1 MIREIRT
8 AEQLAELIA
17 ARVGFLYNDFGGR
30 DPKMCPIHS
39 MGCRWIPTML
49 RPSTGKL
56 GVPKLWCDNLGEL
69 VAAVTA
75 TGKVYAL
82 CRSEPELARGSAP
95 RRQGAPS
102 APRGYAPHVPTI
114 SRGQMPTGGAP
125 GSGEYRVLVE
135 SGIVTVASAY
145 RLQFDNKPQTRA
157 LRTAI
162 GDAVTQLVAGP
173 DQILEAVFTSAS
185 HEVVDA
191 ENVLLYNVGTR
202 RFAASAH
209 DGLRFERVYAQPPGE
224 VGFEHHHHYAIAAAD
239 SPSQHWRCGQL
250 VVEASHL
257 PIPRLD
263 VMSKPD
269 CVWFAVREG
278 APVGA
283 RVHSGHYVLHVTLGV
298 GPHDPVRPA
307 DVVKP
312 LVDGLVA
319 GLHAHDGRDAAVVT
333 ARLAARLGLA
343 AERVAVMLRDETRAW
358 LGTRRLLWPR
368 ADGLQWN
375 PGDDECVSAVLR
387 VRREGEPGWLL
398 DFRLYAAESLH

>member
-17 ARVGFLYNDFGGR
+17 ARMGFLYNDFGGR
-30 DPKMCPIHS
+30 DPKSCPIHS
-39 MGCRWIPTML
+39 MGCRWIPTMP

-75 TGKVYAL
+75 RGKVYAL
-82 CRSEPELARGSAP
+82 CRSEPELAQGSAP
-95 RRQGAPS
+95 QHQGVPAV
-102 APRGYAPHVPTI
+102 PRGYAPHVPTT
-114 SRGQMPTGGAP
+114 SRGMPTGGAL
-125 GSGEYRVLVE
+125 GSEEFRVLVE
-135 SGIVTVASAY
+135 PGLVTVASAY
-145 RLQFDNKPQTRA
+145 RLQFDNKPRTKA
-157 LRTAI
+157 LKAAI

-191 ENVLLYNVGTR
+191 ENVLLYNVGTG

-209 DGLRFERVYAQPPGE
+209 GGLRLERVFAKPPGE
-224 VGFEHHHHYAIAAAD
+224 ARFEHHHRYALVATD
-239 SPSQHWRCGQL
+239 SPSRHWRCGKL

-269 CVWFAVREG
+269 LVWFAVRQR
-278 APVGA
+278 VSIGA
-283 RVHSGHYVLHVTLGV
+283 RIHSGPYILDLTLTV

-319 GLHAHDGRDAAVVT
+319 GLHAHDRRDGAIVT
-333 ARLAARLGLA
+333 ARLARRLGLA
-343 AERVAVMLRDETRAW
+343 VEQVAAMLSDATRAW

-368 ADGLQWN
+368 ADGIQWN

-387 VRREGEPGWLL
+387 VRRDGGPEWRL
-398 DFRLYAAESLH
+398 DSALYAAESLD